1 MNQECL
7 KFMIGYQR
15 EYFEIIDEFFVGVT
29 GKSASNFSGLDNFPE
44 AIREMGKSLS
54 GNDKRVTDS
63 HKAYETA
70 EVKLRQLYSSKGIDA
85 FKAAKAF
92 DACKLNLGGST
103 RFYGTQLNATR
114 RSLLYSDCVL
124 IPDPIMPWI
133 ESARD
138 EERFRL
144 VPPLQA
150 AFFLL
155 HLIDLVSADF
165 DLPPVFVFPSW
176 EKSLENGDEETRSRT
191 LQMCA
196 DVFSCYIDSGITD
209 FNDVI
214 EFAKMRPDYFLEKVD
229 KENLFISP
237 GGKVGES
244 LKEAIANYK
253 AEMRQWRT
261 DDWNSRMFNLPDS
274 LIVVNAICERI
285 QPQFHLFENSDE
297 LRSHPFLCL
306 DAHAHYFNIIT
317 NMSKQRLNNAGIWE
331 NKTAGI
337 ISALSS
343 NKLDFLSNIQD
354 SQLIELRKTNENIS
368 FRKELRDLVNSLPE
382 TKIKD
387 IAYVSSEVCSH
398 IDSLVSKH
406 EKQIQAINSKYQA
419 KHKYSAL
426 IAGGGLAVSFLPML
440 TPFLGAALTFATA
453 AAGKYSMDKLEEI
466 NEKKTVSK
474 SLMGVLATAKAK
486 DVA

>member
-1 MNQECL
+1 MSQESL

-29 GKSASNFSGLDNFPE
+29 GKSASDFSGLDNFPK
-44 AIREMGKSLS
+44 AIRKMGKSLR
-54 GNDKRVTDS
+54 GNEKIATDS
-63 HKAYETA
+63 YKAYETV
-70 EVKLRQLYSSKGIDA
+70 EVKLKQLYSSKGMDA
-85 FKAAKAF
+85 FKAAKEF

-124 IPDPIMPWI
+124 IPDPIMPWL
-133 ESARD
+133 ESARE
-138 EERFRL
+138 EERFRH
-144 VPPLQA
+144 VGPLQA

-155 HLIDLVSADF
+155 HLKDLVSTDF

-176 EKSLENGDEETRSRT
+176 EKSLEIGDEETRLRT

-196 DVFSCYIDSGITD
+196 DVFSCYIDSGIFD

-214 EFAKMRPDYFLEKVD
+214 EFAKTRSDYFLEKVD
-229 KENLFISP
+229 KEKLFISP

-261 DDWNSRMFNLPDS
+261 DDWNKRLFNLSDS
-274 LIVVNAICERI
+274 MIVVNAVCERI
-285 QPQFHLFENSDE
+285 QPQFHLFENSNE

-306 DAHAHYFNIIT
+306 DAHAHYFKIIT
-317 NMSKQRLNNAGIWE
+317 NMSRQRLNNAGIGD
-331 NKTAGI
+331 NKTSGI
-337 ISALSS
+337 IEALSS
-343 NKLDFLSNIQD
+343 NKLDYFSNIQD

-387 IAYVSSEVCSH
+387 IGYVSSEVCSH
-398 IDSLVSKH
+398 INSLVSKH

-419 KHKYSAL
+419 KHKHSAL
-426 IAGGGLAVSFLPML
+426 MAVGGLAVSFMPML
-440 TPFLGAALTFATA
+440 TPFLGATLSFAMA
-453 AAGKYSMDKLEEI
+453 IVGKYSKDKFEEV
-466 NEKKTVSK
+466 NEKNTASK

-486 DVA
+486 GR

>member
-1 MNQECL
+1 MCQESI

-15 EYFEIIDEFFVGVT
+15 EYFEIVDEFFVGVT

-44 AIREMGKSLS
+44 AIRELGKSLG
-54 GNDKRVTDS
+54 GNDKKVTDS
-63 HKAYETA
+63 LKAYETV
-70 EVKLRQLYSSKGIDA
+70 EVKLRQLYSTKGIDA
-85 FKAAKAF
+85 FRAAKAF

-103 RFYGTQLNATR
+103 RFYATQLNATR
-114 RSLLYSDCVL
+114 RALLYSDCVL
-124 IPDPIMPWI
+124 LPDPIMPWL
-133 ESARD
+133 ESERN
-138 EERFRL
+138 EERYRL
-144 VPPLQA
+144 VQPLQA

-155 HLIDLVSADF
+155 HLKDLVSTDF

-176 EKSLENGDEETRSRT
+176 EKSLENNDKETKDRT

-196 DVFSCYIDSGITD
+196 DVFSCYVDSGIAD
-209 FNDVI
+209 FHDVI
-214 EFAKMRPDYFLEKVD
+214 EFAKTRPDYFLERVD

-237 GGKVGES
+237 GGKIGES

-253 AEMRQWRT
+253 TEMSQWRT
-261 DDWNSRMFNLPDS
+261 DDWNSRLFNLPDS
-274 LIVVNAICERI
+274 MIVVNAIFERI
-285 QPQFHLFENSDE
+285 QPQFHLFENSAE
-297 LRSHPFLCL
+297 LRSHPYLCL
-306 DAHAHYFNIIT
+306 DAHAHYFKIIA
-317 NMSKQRLNNAGIWE
+317 NMSKQRLNNAGISD

-337 ISALSS
+337 IRALSS
-343 NKLDFLSNIQD
+343 NKLDYLSNIQD
-354 SQLIELRKTNENIS
+354 SQLIELRKSNENIG

-382 TKIKD
+382 TKLED

-398 IDSLVSKH
+398 ISSLVSKH
-406 EKQIQAINSKYQA
+406 EKQVQAINAKYQS

-426 IAGGGLAVSFLPML
+426 IAGGGLAVTFMPML

-453 AAGKYSMDKLEEI
+453 ATGKYSMDKLEEL

-486 DVA
+486 GAI

>member
-1 MNQECL
+1 
-7 KFMIGYQR
+7 MIGYQK
-15 EYFEIIDEFFVGVT
+15 EYFEIIDEFFVDVT
-29 GKSASNFSGLDNFPE
+29 GKSASDFSGLDNFPE

-54 GNDKRVTDS
+54 GNEKRVTDI

-103 RFYGTQLNATR
+103 RFYATQLNATR

-124 IPDPIMPWI
+124 IPDPIMPWL
-133 ESARD
+133 ESARE

-144 VPPLQA
+144 VQPLQA
-150 AFFLL
+150 AFFIL
-155 HLIDLVSADF
+155 HLKDLISTDF

-176 EKSLENGDEETRSRT
+176 EKSLENGDEETRLRT

-196 DVFSCYIDSGITD
+196 DVFSCYVDSGITD

-214 EFAKMRPDYFLEKVD
+214 EFTKTRPDYLLERVD
-229 KENLFISP
+229 KGNLFISP

-244 LKEAIANYK
+244 LKEAISNYK

-261 DDWNSRMFNLPDS
+261 DDWNNRLFNLPDS
-274 LIVVNAICERI
+274 MIVVNAICERI

-297 LRSHPFLCL
+297 LRSHPFLCV

-317 NMSKQRLNNAGIWE
+317 NMSRLRLNNVGIWD

-337 ISALSS
+337 IGALSS
-343 NKLDFLSNIQD
+343 NKLDYLSNIQD

-368 FRKELRDLVNSLPE
+368 FRKELRYLVNSLPE
-382 TKIKD
+382 TRIKD

-406 EKQIQAINSKYQA
+406 EKQIQAINAKYQA

-426 IAGGGLAVSFLPML
+426 IAGGGLAVSFMPIL

-466 NEKKTVSK
+466 NEKRTASK
-474 SLMGVLATAKAK
+474 SLMGVLATAKSK
-486 DVA
+486 DAI